1 MASRLLGAVNIS
13 LCKSFLAAEPFVE
26 LERGGFITN
35 RGTST
40 GPVEHFQNI
49 TYGHDT
55 SGIRRSAPPKPCLA
69 PEGKE
74 VSSMPQHQA
83 QHAPSFR
90 AQYHSSSPRCPKLAR
105 AVSICAFAR
114 PKAPRRMIKLPVVVH
129 IFTGGL
135 TRASA
140 EDIHWDL
147 GNFITLSISLGKFII
162 NVAFNFRLTLFGC
175 ARLPLLK
182 EQRSLNLGMRDQ
194 RAGLQCVK
202 NNIATFG
209 GDPDLITAFRLKC

>member
-13 LCKSFLAAEPFVE
+13 LCKSFLAAEPIVE
-26 LERGGFITN
+26 LERGGFITYH
-35 RGTST
+35 GTST

-55 SGIRRSAPPKPCLA
+55 SGIRRSAPPEPCLA

-105 AVSICAFAR
+105 TVSICAFAR

-140 EDIHWDL
+140 EDIPL
-147 GNFITLSISLGKFII
+147 GPWKFHYPIHFPRKIHHKCGIKFPLDYIWVCSTSAAEGAKVAQLGH
-162 NVAFNFRLTLFGC
+162 A
-175 ARLPLLK
+175 
-182 EQRSLNLGMRDQ
+182 
-194 RAGLQCVK
+194 
-202 NNIATFG
+202 
-209 GDPDLITAFRLKC
+209 